1 MWGFKSYTDEF
12 YILEIQKEN
21 MKVINHFHTYC
32 RDYFRKTYKKLFQEE
47 NLEDDFFQESFV
59 KLWKEIRRC
68 SIFVQNNQIYKRN
81 AAGEINLLK
90 CSLRT
95 YLIDIT
101 KNDYNQY
108 LRKKEVS
115 ADTVSSDTVIPG
127 GMPVG
132 IYLETEGVMVL
143 GTEKITGAD
152 GKMTEPARHLVKA
165 GDYIVECNGKKI
177 ADKKRLQDTLKK
189 LDAEEVVLKLR
200 RDSGYLDVK
209 IKPVRNKKNQYMLGI
224 WVRDNAQGLGTVT
237 FLNTDSRF
245 GALGHGIHDTDTNTL
260 MEIKDGRVYETSIR
274 SIQKGAGGE
283 PGGIEG
289 IIVYNRYNVLG
300 TIDKNT
306 DCGIFGTLERTDNLF
321 RNTEPVGIMATDE
334 IKKGDAVIRCCV
346 EGKVKEYKIRIT
358 KTDKHTKEENKGLEI
373 KVTDPELLEIT
384 GGIIQ
389 GMSGAPILQNGK
401 IAGAVT
407 HVFVNDPARGYG
419 IFIENMLKHVE

>member
-1 MWGFKSYTDEF
+1 M
-12 YILEIQKEN
+12 
-21 MKVINHFHTYC
+21 TY
-32 RDYFRKTYKKLFQEE
+32 
-47 NLEDDFFQESFV
+47 V
-59 KLWKEIRRC
+59 KP
-68 SIFVQNNQIYKRN
+68 
-81 AAGEINLLK
+81 
-90 CSLRT
+90 
-95 YLIDIT
+95 D
-101 KNDYNQY
+101 
-108 LRKKEVS
+108 
-115 ADTVSSDTVIPG
+115 
-127 GMPVG
+127 
-132 IYLETEGVMVL
+132 
-143 GTEKITGAD
+143 GA
-152 GKMTEPARHLVKA
+152 
-165 GDYIVECNGKKI
+165 
-177 ADKKRLQDTLKK
+177 
-189 LDAEEVVLKLR
+189 
-200 RDSGYLDVK
+200 
-209 IKPVRNKKNQYMLGI
+209 
-224 WVRDNAQGLGTVT
+224 
-237 FLNTDSRF
+237 F